1 MTADEY
7 GPVSILAIWE
17 AAYDAPIYLVTNML
31 DLDAALAAYRKR
43 AQIETFFSDQKSR
56 GFRMQKSHVRDPQ
69 RLMRLLMAACLAY
82 IWLVYLGVC
91 ALRDGW
97 LQQLHRQDRCDLS
110 LFRLGLRLLARCL
123 KDHIPIPDGLLVPAV
138 VPERPV
144 RKALR
149 LAV

>member
-1 MTADEY
+1 MVFETTRK
-7 GPVSILAIWE
+7 E
-17 AAYDAPIYLVTNML
+17 APGLTTTQEPSNYDYTRAP
-31 DLDAALAAYRKR
+31 
-43 AQIETFFSDQKSR
+43 DQKSR
-56 GFRMQKSHVRDPQ
+56 GFRMQKSHMSDPQ

-123 KDHIPIPDGLLVPAV
+123 KDHIPIPEGLLVPAV

-149 LAV
+149 LAA